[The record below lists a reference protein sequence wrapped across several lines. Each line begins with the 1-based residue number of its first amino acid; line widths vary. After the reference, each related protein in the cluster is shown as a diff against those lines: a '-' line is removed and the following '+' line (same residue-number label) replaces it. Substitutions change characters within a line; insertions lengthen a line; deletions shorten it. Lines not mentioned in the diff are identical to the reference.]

1 MRRGLIAWSKDE
13 IPEDVLDARRGRL
26 QAAMRRERLDAV
38 LVHTCFP
45 RPAAVSWLTN
55 FVPYWS
61 EALLIVLPD
70 GPPVMLASLSK
81 RVHGWIREVSHM
93 GEIVAAPHLGRGA
106 AQVLGRVFKGD
117 GRRRI
122 GVVGLSGF
130 ARTHAEP
137 VLQAYGADC
146 LVDAT
151 ALFSAVRQPADAAE
165 IALIGRATA
174 IAEAALAAAPRDA
187 ATAGAIAAAID
198 QSARA
203 AGAEECIVLIAPD
216 LAKDATPRRIEGDEA
231 LGARYAVQASVAYK
245 AAWTRLARCCPR
257 DGRVPESRRAADIWF
272 DAAIR
277 SLPAGG
283 LASWPDRAGPPP
295 GTLSDWMV
303 ESCIGPS
310 PLSPVAAMGRPLIHA
325 LPPGS
330 AAVLSVRMATAD
342 GPWLRAAPLTLAGA

>member
-13 IPEDVLDARRGRL
+13 LPEDVLDARRGRM

-106 AQVLGRVFKGD
+106 AQVLRRAFKGE

-130 ARTHAEP
+130 ARTHADP
-137 VLQAYGADC
+137 VMEAFGADC

-151 ALFSAVRQPADAAE
+151 ALFAAVRQPADAVE
-165 IALIGRATA
+165 IALIGRATS
-174 IAEAALAAAPRDA
+174 IAEVALAAAPREA
-187 ATAGAIAAAID
+187 ATAGALAAAID
-198 QSARA
+198 EAARG
-203 AGAEECIVLIAPD
+203 AGAEECIILIAPD
-216 LAKDATPRRIEGDEA
+216 LAKDATLRRMRSRTDAPVI
-231 LGARYAVQASVAYK
+231 
-245 AAWTRLARCCPR
+245 
-257 DGRVPESRRAADIWF
+257 RRAW
-272 DAAIR
+272 
-277 SLPAGG
+277 
-283 LASWPDRAGPPP
+283 
-295 GTLSDWMV
+295 
-303 ESCIGPS
+303 
-310 PLSPVAAMGRPLIHA
+310 
-325 LPPGS
+325 GS
-330 AAVLSVRMATAD
+330 IT
-342 GPWLRAAPLTLAGA
+342 TIAGAPASLTPQERRASTAI